1 MIRSA
6 RGGVTGI
13 SDAGD
18 PMAGMVLPDRRLV
31 VEPEVDELPGVP
43 EVYVDG
49 ALVRFRGEMVRIRGY
64 VEHGPNALLTHDHV
78 ITLHMR
84 RSGFDRSFLAAYWRW
99 IDAGPSRD
107 FTGMVAKN

>member
-1 MIRSA
+1 MIRFA
-6 RGGVTGI
+6 QGKATGI

-78 ITLHMR
+78 ITLHMC

-99 IDAGPSRD
+99 IDAGPSCD
-107 FTGMVAKN
+107 FTDIVARN